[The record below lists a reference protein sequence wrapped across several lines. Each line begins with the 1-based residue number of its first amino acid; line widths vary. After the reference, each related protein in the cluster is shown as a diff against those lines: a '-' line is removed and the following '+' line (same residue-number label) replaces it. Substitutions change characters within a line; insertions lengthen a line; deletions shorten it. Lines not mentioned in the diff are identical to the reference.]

1 MKVLAV
7 SSNCFSET
15 NSNGRIFGC
24 LFREI
29 NKEDVAEFYVIDGVN
44 DFNTC
49 SSFYHFKDKDA
60 LRSIFFKNKG
70 RRISQ
75 SSINE
80 TTEKVSNY
88 RKKFGRST
96 LMMIFREVM
105 WSASNWWNSDLREW
119 IDEFN
124 PNVVVLQCGDIP
136 FFYKI
141 ATKIAK
147 YKHVPLVLFNTE
159 ISFFIEN
166 DGGNPLLFP
175 IYRYLLRRSMSKAIK
190 QTAISIYNSEWLK
203 NRFDSYFHMPSV
215 VIYQSSDLS
224 LQPVKCT
231 TTSKRI
237 VYTGNLSWGRCF
249 PLADIANALT
259 KIDDSYILDVY
270 GIVKDEES
278 LTVLNTTPGLCYHG
292 VVSYEEVK
300 DVTSKA
306 CVLVVTE
313 NSEERYA
320 RQTNFGFS
328 GKITDCLFSGI
339 PILAYGPDSNVGL
352 KYLKDNGAG
361 MFVGR
366 KEDLEVSLR
375 DILYN
380 EDKRKELITN
390 AQRIAVENHDAHK
403 NSIKFKE
410 LLHSICQPQ

>member
-1 MKVLAV
+1 MRVLAI

-29 NKEDVAEFYVIDGVN
+29 NKDDVAEFYVTDGVN
-44 DFNTC
+44 DFNIC
-49 SSFYHFKDKDA
+49 SNYYQYNDRDA
-60 LRSIFFKNKG
+60 LRSIFCKNKG
-70 RRISQ
+70 RSISQ

-141 ATKIAK
+141 ATRIAN
-147 YKHVPLVLFNTE
+147 YKNVPLVLFNTE
-159 ISFFIEN
+159 ISYFIEK
-166 DGGNPLLFP
+166 DGGCSLLFS
-175 IYRYLLRRSMSKAIK
+175 IYRFLLRKAMTKAIK
-190 QTAISIYNSEWLK
+190 QAKVSIYNSDWLK
-203 NRFDSYFHMPSV
+203 NKFDSYFHKPSV
-215 VIYQSSDLS
+215 VIYQSSDLL

-231 TTSKRI
+231 PSSKSI

-313 NSEERYA
+313 NSEDRYA

-339 PILAYGPDSNVGL
+339 PILAYGPISNVGIS
-352 KYLKDNGAG
+352 YLKQNKAA
-361 MFVGR
+361 R
-366 KEDLEVSLR
+366 YVSSKDELINSLK

-380 EDKRKELITN
+380 DSLRESLVIN
-390 AQRIAVENHDAHK
+390 AQRIATVNHDAKK
-403 NSIKFKE
+403 NSFVFR
-410 LLHSICQPQ
+410 SILEEVCNKS